1 MTPQATARIY
11 YFNLLQGPTTLK
23 KKKNRKKYFCQKT
36 EQLINSPYLV
46 PYIILL

>member
-23 KKKNRKKYFCQKT
+23 KKKTGKNIFAKKQS
-36 EQLINSPYLV
+36 N
-46 PYIILL
+46 